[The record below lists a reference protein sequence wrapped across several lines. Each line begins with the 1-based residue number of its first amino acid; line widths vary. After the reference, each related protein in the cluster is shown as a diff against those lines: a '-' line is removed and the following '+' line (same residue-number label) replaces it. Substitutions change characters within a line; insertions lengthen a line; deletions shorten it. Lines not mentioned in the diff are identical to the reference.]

1 MEKKRIK
8 KIWIIV
14 GVSAGIG
21 VLCFIFFWLLPT
33 LFQRWISEEDIEHF
47 LAGKS
52 GWKSLLYLA
61 LFQAAQV
68 VSVFFPGMCVQ
79 IAGGLVVGTLKS
91 FLVCLVSFVLTNVA
105 VFSLSRHRQDRVASA
120 DTKRGRKVQKVLDW
134 INSSD
139 PGFMCMLAY
148 MMPGVPNG
156 FVPYAA
162 ARTSVTLRK
171 FAVSVFLGSL
181 IQIFIM
187 CSIGS
192 RIMAG
197 DFTVSFF
204 MVLGSIALIF
214 ILYRYKDRL
223 IAIRQAHQRIV
234 SAGSARSS
242 EKK

>member
-1 MEKKRIK
+1 MKETQKKK
-8 KIWIIV
+8 LWILV
-14 GVSAGIG
+14 GVSVGIA
-21 VLCFIFFWLLPT
+21 VLCLIFFWLLPT
-33 LFQRWISEEDIEHF
+33 LFQKWLSEEDIEHF
-47 LAGKS
+47 LAGNIS
-52 GWKSLLYLA
+52 WKGLIYLA
-61 LFQAAQV
+61 LLQAAQV
-68 VSVFFPGMCVQ
+68 VSIFFPGAAVQ
-79 IAGGLVVGTLKS
+79 IAGGLVFGTLRS
-91 FLVCLVSFVLTNVA
+91 YAVCMVSFVGTNMG
-105 VFSLSRHRQDRVASA
+105 VFSLARHRRNRPVQS
-120 DTKRGRKVQKVLDW
+120 DTKRGRRIRKVLDW

-139 PGFMCMLAY
+139 PSFMCMLAY